1 MSIALDTQRPI
12 PPYRELGM
20 MRYNTNQN
28 YLEIYDGSSWVS
40 VAGSSG
46 AITYNAA
53 ENLAIEYILTLG

>member
-1 MSIALDTQRPI
+1 MTGVQTCALPI
-12 PPYRELGM
+12 CFPV
-20 MRYNTNQN
+20 T
-28 YLEIYDGSSWVS
+28 IFDGASWVS